1 MRDKAARLV
10 EFFGS
15 LLLILTAIYIVSISA
30 LGRFII
36 NPMIIPLMISLF
48 IIGCIGSIY
57 LGISIKNKKA

>member
-10 EFFGS
+10 ECFGS
-15 LLLILTAIYIVSISA
+15 LLLILTAIYIVAISA

-57 LGISIKNKKA
+57 LGISIKSKKA

>member
-15 LLLILTAIYIVSISA
+15 ILLIITAMYIVSISA
-30 LGRFII
+30 LGSFII
-36 NPMIIPLMISLF
+36 NPMIIPLLISLF

-57 LGISIKNKKA
+57 LGISIRSKKA

>member
-15 LLLILTAIYIVSISA
+15 ILLIVTAMYIVSISA
-30 LGRFII
+30 LESFII
-36 NPMIIPLMISLF
+36 SPIIIPLLISLF

-57 LGISIKNKKA
+57 LGISIRNKKA